1 MIKVALGKLGNRL
14 FKSIVLTAII
24 IFIIVL
30 ISAISIR
37 LFLNVNINGQRALD
51 RIGENSTE
59 LYQTIMDIEISQLG
73 YNLTKNETYLDTYLD
88 AKEEYEKRSRQ
99 LLDDIKEFQILSEH
113 TSQFVEKG
121 KQYQHNFV
129 EAHFKI
135 IDEGGH
141 PTKDQLNASKIA
153 LQEFRQ
159 NYHDYQL
166 YIEEE
171 RSKFRNDMRNRI
183 NITLISL
190 VIAVTV
196 IIIINVLLNFK
207 VLKSVI
213 RPIIDLSK
221 SVKAYTEHDFS
232 IKVPVYH
239 KNDELSDLI
248 HNIDYMRRELSNN
261 IQSLEHMVTTDAL
274 TGLYNRRYFNEHLEK
289 QWEWAKKKSNY
300 VSFILFDIDHYKFYN
315 DYYGH
320 VEGDKCLQKIAEY
333 LYQFNNPPFKFVSRY
348 GGEEFCVLLLNC
360 NHEQALR
367 VSEEIREAILNL
379 KIPHE
384 KSPTND
390 YVTVS
395 VGVATVIPRGVLQ
408 SRDLILMADKA
419 LYYSKNHGRNRVTAY
434 SSIEYNE

>member
-1 MIKVALGKLGNRL
+1 MMNALGKLGRRL
-14 FKSIVLTAII
+14 FKSIILTAII
-24 IFIIVL
+24 ILIIVS

-37 LFLNVNINGQRALD
+37 LFLNVNIDGQRSLD
-51 RIGENSTE
+51 LIGDDATE
-59 LYQTIMDIEISQLG
+59 MYQAMMEIEIAQLG
-73 YNLTKNETYLDTYLD
+73 YNLTKSDHYIHTYVA
-88 AKEEYEKRSRQ
+88 AKKEYEKKSNELLEETKKFQ
-99 LLDDIKEFQILSEH
+99 LLMKQ
-113 TSQFVEKG
+113 TPTFVEKG
-121 KQYQHNFV
+121 REYQEQFV
-129 EAHFKI
+129 ESHFKI
-135 IDEGGH
+135 IDEGRH
-141 PTKDQLNASKIA
+141 PTKEQILESAIV

-159 NYHDYQL
+159 IYNDYQIH
-166 YIEEE
+166 IEDE

-183 NITLISL
+183 NITLITL
-190 VIAVTV
+190 VLTVMV
-196 IIIINVLLNFK
+196 IIFINVLVNYK
-207 VLKSVI
+207 VLRSMI

-232 IKVPVYH
+232 IKVPTYE

-248 HNIDYMRRELSNN
+248 QNIDYMRRELSNN

-300 VSFILFDIDHYKFYN
+300 VSLIMFDIDHYKMFN
-315 DYYGH
+315 DFYGH

-348 GGEEFCVLLLNC
+348 GGEEFSVLLLNC
-360 NHEQALR
+360 NHEQALSI
-367 VSEEIREAILNL
+367 SEEIREAVLNL

-384 KSPTND
+384 TSPTNP

-395 VGVATVIPRGVLQ
+395 VGVATVIPRGVLK

-419 LYYSKNHGRNRVTAY
+419 LYHSKNNGRNRVTAY
-434 SSIEYNE
+434 SSIEFNE